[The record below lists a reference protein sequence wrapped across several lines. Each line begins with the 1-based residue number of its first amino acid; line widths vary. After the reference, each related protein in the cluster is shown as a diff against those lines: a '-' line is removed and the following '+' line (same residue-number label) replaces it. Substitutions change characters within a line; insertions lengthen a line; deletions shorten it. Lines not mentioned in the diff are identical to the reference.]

1 MLSRTM
7 ASIKDSLMSGTVR
20 ARFKAGVLELLDR
33 VDLSE
38 GVEVSVTIIES
49 AAKDDE
55 RGEGMR
61 DALKATAGAWKDL
74 IDAET
79 LKRNI
84 YEDRLIDTRPVP
96 KL

>member
-1 MLSRTM
+1 MTTSVKTRIET
-7 ASIKDSLMSGTVR
+7 MSGTFR
-20 ARFKAGVLELLDR
+20 ARFKAGVLELLDA
-33 VDLSE
+33 VNLSE
-38 GVEVSVTIIES
+38 GAEVSVTIIES
-49 AAKDDE
+49 AAKKDTRAE
-55 RGEGMR
+55 SMR
-61 DALKATAGAWKDL
+61 DALNATAGAWKGL

>member
-1 MLSRTM
+1 
-7 ASIKDSLMSGTVR
+7 MSGTVC
-20 ARFKAGVLELLDR
+20 ARFKAGVLELLDA

-38 GVEVSVTIIES
+38 RAEVSVTIIES
-49 AAKDDE
+49 AAKDGDS
-55 RGEGMR
+55 GESMR
-61 DALKATAGAWKDL
+61 DVLKATAGAWKNL

>member
-1 MLSRTM
+1 
-7 ASIKDSLMSGTVR
+7 MSGTVR

-38 GVEVSVTIIES
+38 GAEVSVTIIES
-49 AAKDDE
+49 ATKE
-55 RGEGMR
+55 GKSGKSGESMR

-74 IDAET
+74 IDAEA

>member
-1 MLSRTM
+1 
-7 ASIKDSLMSGTVR
+7 MSGTVR
-20 ARFKAGVLELLDR
+20 ARFKAGVLELLDK
-33 VDLSE
+33 VDLSD
-38 GVEVSVTIIES
+38 GAEVSVTIIETN
-49 AAKDDE
+49 ATADTG
-55 RGEGMR
+55 GESMR
-61 DALKATAGAWKDL
+61 EALKATAGAWKNL

>member
-1 MLSRTM
+1 
-7 ASIKDSLMSGTVR
+7 MSGTVR
-20 ARFKAGVLELLDR
+20 ARFKAGVLELLDA

-38 GVEVSVTIIES
+38 GTEVSVTIIES
-49 AAKDDE
+49 AAKADT
-55 RGEGMR
+55 RGESMR
-61 DALKATAGAWKDL
+61 DALKATAGAWKGL

-84 YEDRLIDTRPVP
+84 YEDRLIDTRPAP

>member
-1 MLSRTM
+1 MG
-7 ASIKDSLMSGTVR
+7 IMSGTVR
-20 ARFKAGVLELLDR
+20 ARFKAGVLELLDA

-38 GVEVSVTIIES
+38 GTEVSVTIIES
-49 AAKDDE
+49 AAKADT
-55 RGEGMR
+55 RGESMR
-61 DALKATAGAWKDL
+61 DALTATAGAWKGL

-79 LKRNI
+79 LKRHI

>member
-1 MLSRTM
+1 
-7 ASIKDSLMSGTVR
+7 
-20 ARFKAGVLELLDR
+20 
-33 VDLSE
+33 
-38 GVEVSVTIIES
+38 
-49 AAKDDE
+49 
-55 RGEGMR
+55 MR
-61 DALKATAGAWKDL
+61 DALKATAGAWKNL